1 MSLDLLRQ
9 IAASR
14 LPLTFHRPEDVD
26 QVRLLR
32 TAGLVIATVP
42 ALCDPL
48 TLSGKSTV
56 AQVLAMTQK
65 GLEELAAFRY
75 PSAPKDESK
84 PWLSARIAALL
95 SAQGSTPAIV
105 RAPRRTKSGQY
116 AAAACGQGDSVVNR
130 CGVFAG
136 FAPRMLSHDGRGG
149 LALAIGH

>member
-14 LPLTFHRPEDVD
+14 LPLTVHRPEDVD

-84 PWLSARIAALL
+84 PWLSARIAALV
-95 SAQGSTPAIV
+95 SAQGRYPGDRP
-105 RAPRRTKSGQY
+105 RA
-116 AAAACGQGDSVVNR
+116 
-130 CGVFAG
+130 
-136 FAPRMLSHDGRGG
+136 
-149 LALAIGH
+149 